1 MVSGKT
7 KLFGII
13 GWPIEHSYS
22 PLIHNAAFQE
32 LGLDYCYVPLPV
44 ERDLEGALRGF
55 KALGFLGGN
64 VTIPYKEKIM
74 PFLDKIT
81 PEAKLIGAVNTLR
94 IEEGK
99 LVGYNTDGTGFVRSL
114 IEEAAFDPK
123 DKRFVILGGGGAAR
137 GIAVAL
143 ALAGCRQIALV
154 NRSLDGPM
162 SIKKILTDNFSCEVE
177 VSSWEE
183 EVLAELLRKTDC
195 LVNTTPLG
203 MYPNHQIP
211 SIIPPHFLPSGGLMV
226 ADIVYNPRITSL
238 LQAAQDKGNSILT
251 GEGMLLYQGII
262 GFELW
267 TGQKAPIKV
276 MKEKLLKKLQNT

>member
-7 KLFGII
+7 KILGII
-13 GWPIEHSYS
+13 GWPIGHSYS

-32 LGLDYCYVPLPV
+32 LGLEYCYVPLPV

-55 KALGFLGGN
+55 KAMGFIGGN

-74 PFLDKIT
+74 PYLDEIS
-81 PEAKLIGAVNTLR
+81 PEANLIGAVNTLR
-94 IEEGK
+94 IEHGK

-114 IEEAAFDPK
+114 KEEAAFDPK
-123 DKRFVILGGGGAAR
+123 GKRFVLLGGGGAAR

-143 ALAGCRQIALV
+143 ALAGCHQIALV
-154 NRSLDGPM
+154 NRSLDGPT
-162 SIKKILTDNFSCEVE
+162 SIKKILTDNFSCEVG
-177 VSSWEE
+177 VFPWEE
-183 EVLAELLRKTDC
+183 EVLAELLRQTDC
-195 LVNTTPLG
+195 LINTTPLG
-203 MYPNHQIP
+203 MYPNHQMP
-211 SIIPPHFLPSGGLMV
+211 SIIPAQILPSGGLMV
-226 ADIVYNPRITSL
+226 ADIVYNPRMTSL
-238 LQAAQDKGNSILT
+238 LQTAQDRGNSILS

-276 MKEKLLKKLQNT
+276 MKEKLLKKLQNP